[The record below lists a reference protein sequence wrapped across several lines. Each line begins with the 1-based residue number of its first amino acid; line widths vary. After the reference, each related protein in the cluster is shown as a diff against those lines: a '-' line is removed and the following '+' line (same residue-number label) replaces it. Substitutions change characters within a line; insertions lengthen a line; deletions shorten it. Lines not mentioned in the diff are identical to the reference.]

1 MSSVAKKKGLGGHIW
16 DYLTTVDHKKIA
28 ILYLVAGT
36 LFFAIAGFEAL
47 LIRIQLMIPNNDFI
61 SAGLFNEL
69 LTMHGTT
76 MLFLAATPLLFA
88 FMNAIVPLQIGA
100 RDVAFPFLNSLGFWL
115 FFLGAVFL
123 HLSFFMGGAPD
134 AGWTSY
140 ASLSLYSPG
149 HGIDFYVLGL
159 QISGAGTLIS
169 GINFIVTII
178 TMRAPGMTFMR
189 MPLFTWTT
197 LVSSTL
203 ILFAFP
209 PLTVGLFLMLVD
221 RMFGANF
228 FDHTMGGNTIVWE
241 HLFWIFGH
249 PEVYIL
255 VLPAFGLFS
264 EIIPVFAR
272 KRLFGYS
279 SMVFATILIGFLGF
293 MVWAHHMFTTGLGA
307 TANAIFAV
315 ATMAIAVP
323 TGMKVFNWILTIWG
337 GSIKV
342 TVPMLYALGF
352 IPSFVAGG
360 VTGVMQ
366 ATAPLDYQL
375 HDSYFIV
382 AHFHYVIVGGIV
394 TALFGSAHFYW
405 PIMFNRTLNEKLG
418 VLTFWVFFIGFH
430 LTFFLQHFLGLMG
443 MPRRVFTYMGDQGW
457 DSFNMISTV
466 GALMMG
472 VGVILLVINV
482 LLSIKSAPVNRRDY
496 WGDGRSL
503 EWALETPLPFYNFK
517 QTPLV
522 RGYDPYWIEKEEGN
536 KEGMV
541 YAEPLGD
548 IHMPNNSILPLL
560 MSIGMFVAAFG
571 ALYSPWGDQAIAGTA
586 ESVSP
591 AASLALM
598 IGGLGL
604 TVACMITRSFK
615 DDLGYHVHKA
625 EVEQIERELAEYRA
639 KGGKK

>member
-1 MSSVAKKKGLGGHIW
+1 MSSYTQKKGFGATVWEYI
-16 DYLTTVDHKKIA
+16 TTVDHKKLA
-28 ILYLVAGT
+28 VMYLLAGT

-47 LIRIQLMIPNNDFI
+47 LMRIQLMKPNNDFV
-61 SAGLFNEL
+61 SAGFFNQL

-88 FMNAIVPLQIGA
+88 FMNMLVPLQIGA

-115 FFLGAVFL
+115 FFLGALFL

-169 GINFIVTII
+169 GLNFIVTII

-189 MPLFTWTT
+189 MPLFTWTA
-197 LVSSTL
+197 LVSSAL

-209 PLTVGLFLMLVD
+209 PLTIGLLMMLFD
-221 RMFGANF
+221 RMFGGNF
-228 FDHTMGGNTIVWE
+228 FDHLMGGNTIIWE

-264 EIIPVFAR
+264 EIIPAFSR

-293 MVWAHHMFTTGLGA
+293 MVWAHHMFTVGLGP

-342 TVPMLYALGF
+342 TTPMLYALGF

-366 ATAPLDYQL
+366 ASAPLDYQL

-405 PIMFNRTLNEKLG
+405 PIFFNRMLNETLG
-418 VLTFWVFFIGFH
+418 KITFWVFFIGFH
-430 LTFFLQHFLGLMG
+430 LTFFVQHFLGLMG
-443 MPRRVFTYMGDQGW
+443 MPRRVFTYREGQGW
-457 DSFNMISTV
+457 DSFNYISTI

-472 VGVILLVINV
+472 VGVILMVINC
-482 LLSIKSAPVNRRDY
+482 LMSIKGKPAGRDP
-496 WGDGRSL
+496 WGDGRTL
-503 EWALETPLPFYNFK
+503 EWSIPQPIPFYNFR

-522 RGYDPYWIEKEEGN
+522 RGLDPWWIEKQEGN
-536 KEGMV
+536 KEV
-541 YAEPLGD
+541 TFAEPIGD
-548 IHMPNNSILPLL
+548 IHMPNNSAIP
-560 MSIGMFVAAFG
+560 FVISMGLFIAAFG
-571 ALYSPWGDQAIAGTA
+571 ALYNQDADKPWSIYI
-586 ESVSP
+586 
-591 AASLALM
+591 L
-598 IGGLGL
+598 IGGLAITFG
-604 TVACMITRSFK
+604 AMIFRSVK
-615 DDLGYHVHKA
+615 DDHGFHLHK
-625 EVEQIERELAEYRA
+625 EEILEIEEHLYG
-639 KGGKK
+639 KGGNK

>member
-1 MSSVAKKKGLGGHIW
+1 VSSYTQKKGFGATVW
-16 DYLTTVDHKKIA
+16 DYITTVDHKKLA
-28 ILYLVAGT
+28 VMYLLAGT

-47 LIRIQLMIPNNDFI
+47 LMRIQLMKPNNDFI
-61 SAGLFNEL
+61 SAGFFNEL

-88 FMNAIVPLQIGA
+88 FMNMLVPLQIGA

-115 FFLGAVFL
+115 FFLGALFL

-169 GINFIVTII
+169 GLNFIVTII

-189 MPLFTWTT
+189 MPLFTWTA
-197 LVSSTL
+197 LVSSAL

-209 PLTVGLFLMLVD
+209 PLTIGLLMMLFD
-221 RMFGANF
+221 RMFGGNF
-228 FDHTMGGNTIVWE
+228 FDHTMGGNTIIWE

-264 EIIPVFAR
+264 EIIPAFSR

-293 MVWAHHMFTTGLGA
+293 MVWAHHMFTVGLGP

-342 TVPMLYALGF
+342 TTPMLYALGF

-366 ATAPLDYQL
+366 ASAPLDYQL

-405 PIMFNRTLNEKLG
+405 PIFFNRMLNETLG
-418 VLTFWVFFIGFH
+418 KITFWVFFIGFH
-430 LTFFLQHFLGLMG
+430 LTFFVQHFLGLMG
-443 MPRRVFTYMGDQGW
+443 MPRRVFTYMEGQGW
-457 DSFNMISTV
+457 DQFNYISTI

-472 VGVILLVINV
+472 VGVILMVINC
-482 LLSIKSAPVNRRDY
+482 LMSIKGKPAGRDP
-496 WGDGRSL
+496 WGDGRTL
-503 EWALETPLPFYNFK
+503 EWSIPQPIPFYNFR

-522 RGYDPYWIEKEEGN
+522 RGLDPWWIEKQEGN
-536 KEGMV
+536 KEITF
-541 YAEPLGD
+541 AEPVGD
-548 IHMPNNSILPLL
+548 IHMPNNSAIPFVI
-560 MSIGMFVAAFG
+560 SIGMFIAAFG
-571 ALYSPWGDQAIAGTA
+571 ALYNPDADKPWSIYVLIAGLAITFGA
-586 ESVSP
+586 MIFRSV
-591 AASLALM
+591 
-598 IGGLGL
+598 
-604 TVACMITRSFK
+604 K
-615 DDLGYHVHKA
+615 DDHGFHLHK
-625 EVEQIERELAEYRA
+625 EEILEIEEHLYG
-639 KGGKK
+639 KGGNK

>member
-1 MSSVAKKKGLGGHIW
+1 MSSYTQKKGFGATVWEYI
-16 DYLTTVDHKKIA
+16 TTVDHKKLA
-28 ILYLVAGT
+28 VMYLLAGT

-47 LIRIQLMIPNNDFI
+47 LMRIQLMKPNNDFV
-61 SAGLFNEL
+61 SAGFFNQL

-88 FMNAIVPLQIGA
+88 FMNMLVPLQIGA

-169 GINFIVTII
+169 GLNFIVTII

-189 MPLFTWTT
+189 MPLFTWTA
-197 LVSSTL
+197 LVSSAL

-209 PLTVGLFLMLVD
+209 PLTIGLLMMLFD
-221 RMFGANF
+221 RMFGGNF
-228 FDHTMGGNTIVWE
+228 FDHTMGGNTIIWE

-264 EIIPVFAR
+264 EIIPAFSR

-293 MVWAHHMFTTGLGA
+293 MVWAHHMFTVGLGP

-342 TVPMLYALGF
+342 TTPMLYALGF

-366 ATAPLDYQL
+366 ASAPLDYQL

-405 PIMFNRTLNEKLG
+405 PIFFNRMLNETLG
-418 VLTFWVFFIGFH
+418 KITFWVFFIGFH
-430 LTFFLQHFLGLMG
+430 LTFFVQHFLGLMG
-443 MPRRVFTYMGDQGW
+443 MPRRVFTYMEGQGW
-457 DSFNMISTV
+457 DQFNYISTI
-466 GALMMG
+466 GAFMMG
-472 VGVILLVINV
+472 VGVILMVINC
-482 LLSIKSAPVNRRDY
+482 LMSIKGKPAGRDP
-496 WGDGRSL
+496 WGDGRTL
-503 EWALETPLPFYNFK
+503 EWSIPQPIPFYNFR

-522 RGYDPYWIEKEEGN
+522 RGLDPWWIEKQEGN
-536 KEGMV
+536 KEITF
-541 YAEPLGD
+541 AEPVGD
-548 IHMPNNSILPLL
+548 IHMPNNSAIPFVI
-560 MSIGMFVAAFG
+560 SIGMFIAAFG
-571 ALYSPWGDQAIAGTA
+571 ALYNPDADKPWSIYVLIAGLAITFGA
-586 ESVSP
+586 MIFRSV
-591 AASLALM
+591 
-598 IGGLGL
+598 
-604 TVACMITRSFK
+604 K
-615 DDLGYHVHKA
+615 DDHGFHLHK
-625 EVEQIERELAEYRA
+625 EEILEIEEHLYG
-639 KGGKK
+639 KGGNK

>member
-1 MSSVAKKKGLGGHIW
+1 MSSYTQKKGFGATVWEYI
-16 DYLTTVDHKKIA
+16 TTVDHKKLA
-28 ILYLVAGT
+28 VMYLLAGT

-47 LIRIQLMIPNNDFI
+47 LMRIQLMQPNNDFV
-61 SAGLFNEL
+61 SAGFFNQL

-88 FMNAIVPLQIGA
+88 FMNMLVPLQIGA

-169 GINFIVTII
+169 GLNFIVTII

-189 MPLFTWTT
+189 MPLFTWTA
-197 LVSSTL
+197 LVSSAL

-209 PLTVGLFLMLVD
+209 PLTIGLLMMLFD
-221 RMFGANF
+221 RMFGGNF
-228 FDHTMGGNTIVWE
+228 FDHLMGGNTIIWE

-264 EIIPVFAR
+264 EIIPAFSR

-293 MVWAHHMFTTGLGA
+293 MVWAHHMFTVGLGP

-342 TVPMLYALGF
+342 TTPMLYALGF

-366 ATAPLDYQL
+366 ASAPLDYQL

-405 PIMFNRTLNEKLG
+405 PIFFNRMLNETLG
-418 VLTFWVFFIGFH
+418 KITFWVFFIGFH
-430 LTFFLQHFLGLMG
+430 LTFFVQHFLGLMG
-443 MPRRVFTYMGDQGW
+443 MPRRVFTYREGQGW
-457 DSFNMISTV
+457 DQFNYISTI

-472 VGVILLVINV
+472 VGVILMVINC
-482 LLSIKSAPVNRRDY
+482 LMSIKGKPAGRDP
-496 WGDGRSL
+496 WGDGRTL
-503 EWALETPLPFYNFK
+503 EWSIPQPIPFYNFR

-522 RGYDPYWIEKEEGN
+522 RGLDPWWIEKQEGN
-536 KEGMV
+536 KEITF
-541 YAEPLGD
+541 AEPVGD
-548 IHMPNNSILPLL
+548 IHMPNNSAIP
-560 MSIGMFVAAFG
+560 FVISMGLFIAAFG
-571 ALYSPWGDQAIAGTA
+571 ALYNQDADKPWSIYI
-586 ESVSP
+586 
-591 AASLALM
+591 L
-598 IGGLGL
+598 IGGLAITFG
-604 TVACMITRSFK
+604 AMIFRSVK
-615 DDLGYHVHKA
+615 DDHGFHLHK
-625 EVEQIERELAEYRA
+625 EEILEIEEHLYG
-639 KGGKK
+639 KGGNK

>member
-1 MSSVAKKKGLGGHIW
+1 VSSYTQKKGFGAAVW
-16 DYLTTVDHKKIA
+16 DYITTVDHKKLA
-28 ILYLVAGT
+28 VMYLLAGT

-47 LIRIQLMIPNNDFI
+47 LMRIQLMKPNNDFV
-61 SAGLFNEL
+61 SAGFFNEL

-88 FMNAIVPLQIGA
+88 FMNMLVPLQIGA

-169 GINFIVTII
+169 GLNFIVTII

-189 MPLFTWTT
+189 MPLFTWTS
-197 LVSSTL
+197 LVSSAL

-209 PLTVGLFLMLVD
+209 PLTIGLLMMLFD
-221 RMFGANF
+221 RMFGGNF
-228 FDHTMGGNTIVWE
+228 FDHTMGGNTIIWE

-264 EIIPVFAR
+264 EIIPAFSR

-293 MVWAHHMFTTGLGA
+293 MVWAHHMFTVGLGP

-342 TVPMLYALGF
+342 TTPMLYALGF

-366 ATAPLDYQL
+366 ASAPLDYQL

-405 PIMFNRTLNEKLG
+405 PIFFNRMLNETLG
-418 VLTFWVFFIGFH
+418 KWTFWVFFIGFH

-443 MPRRVFTYMGDQGW
+443 MPRRVFTYMEGQGW
-457 DSFNMISTV
+457 DQFNYISTV
-466 GALMMG
+466 GAAMMG
-472 VGVILLVINV
+472 VGVIMMVINC
-482 LLSIKSAPVNRRDY
+482 LMSIKGKPAGRDP
-496 WGDGRSL
+496 WGDGRTL
-503 EWALETPLPFYNFK
+503 EWSIPQPIPFYNFR

-522 RGYDPYWIEKEEGN
+522 RGLDPWWIEKQEGN
-536 KEGMV
+536 KEV
-541 YAEPLGD
+541 TFAEPLGD
-548 IHMPNNSILPLL
+548 IHMPNNSAIPFVISL
-560 MSIGMFVAAFG
+560 GMFIAAFG
-571 ALYSPWGDQAIAGTA
+571 ALYNPDADKPWSIYI
-586 ESVSP
+586 
-591 AASLALM
+591 L
-598 IGGLGL
+598 IGGLAITFG
-604 TVACMITRSFK
+604 AMIFRSVK
-615 DDLGYHVHKA
+615 DDHGFHLHK
-625 EVEQIERELAEYRA
+625 EEILEIEEHLYG
-639 KGGKK
+639 KGGNK